1 MRVRDNGQVNGTMK
15 AKMFDITFHR
25 CALPMLIVLAFF
37 AIATHQAQAAQKAC
51 FVPGKYS
58 ETNGLAIVDHE
69 SDVCKAFRREL
80 NATCGSR
87 IPVVDFKPQLKDSG
101 LTAPKWEVI
110 ALYNAD
116 GSENENGFS
125 RLRALAY
132 AKAFTT
138 YFGDKESLANRDV
151 TSTLDNVRSAHAA
164 GRSIVF
170 ERTEVDLEGGGK
182 SESIYRLFANGT
194 KNPMR
199 IATVLGVKTE
209 PLLFLERAV
218 GMAASKLPIAGGGLA
233 SGKDLTGMSADLILF
248 KDERV
253 PYLLTWTDLPLGVL
267 VYRPSATPTPT
278 APTSAKAAPQ
288 TALVL
293 YERCV
298 YEFKPQ
304 GK

>member
-1 MRVRDNGQVNGTMK
+1 
-15 AKMFDITFHR
+15 
-25 CALPMLIVLAFF
+25 
-37 AIATHQAQAAQKAC
+37 
-51 FVPGKYS
+51 
-58 ETNGLAIVDHE
+58 
-69 SDVCKAFRREL
+69 
-80 NATCGSR
+80 
-87 IPVVDFKPQLKDSG
+87 
-101 LTAPKWEVI
+101 
-110 ALYNAD
+110 
-116 GSENENGFS
+116 
-125 RLRALAY
+125 LAY

-267 VYRPSATPTPT
+267 VYRPSATPTPN